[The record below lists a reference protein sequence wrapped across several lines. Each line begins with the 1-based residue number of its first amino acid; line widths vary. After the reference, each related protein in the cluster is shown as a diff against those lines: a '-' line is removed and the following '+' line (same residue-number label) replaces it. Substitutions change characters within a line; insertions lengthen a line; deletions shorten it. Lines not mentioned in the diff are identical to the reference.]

1 MKKVLFIC
9 THNSARSQIAE
20 AFLNSLC
27 GEKYNAKSAG
37 ITPQDLNPYVVK
49 TMAELGFDLSTH
61 RSKSIMEFQ
70 GQTFDW
76 VVTLC
81 KSARE
86 ICPFL
91 LGKREMHKS
100 FPDPSTF
107 VGSEEAILKKVRKV
121 RDEIRYW
128 VETTFC
134 KGD

>member
-20 AFLNSLC
+20 TFLNTLC
-27 GEKYNAKSAG
+27 GDRYISKSAG
-37 ITPQDLNPYVVK
+37 IKPRKLNPYVVR
-49 TMAELGFDLSTH
+49 TMAELGIDLSTH

-76 VVTLC
+76 VVTVC
-81 KSARE
+81 DSARE

-91 LGKREMHKS
+91 PGKNEMHKS
-100 FPDPSTF
+100 FADPSTF
-107 VGSEEAILKKVRKV
+107 TGSEEAILQKVRKV

-134 KGD
+134 KGE